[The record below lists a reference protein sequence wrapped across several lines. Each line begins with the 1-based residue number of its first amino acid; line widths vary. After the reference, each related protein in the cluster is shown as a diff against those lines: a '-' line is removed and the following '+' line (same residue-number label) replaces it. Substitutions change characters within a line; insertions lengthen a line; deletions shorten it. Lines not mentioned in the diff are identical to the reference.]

1 MSSNTPPG
9 YGPQDPY
16 QKPQDPNPYGQ
27 QPPASGYGQPQ
38 PGYGE
43 QPGYGQQGYGQQPG
57 YGQPGYD
64 QQQPGYGQ
72 QPYGQ
77 PGYAAPQGQLPGW
90 IAPTPPP
97 GVPPTPGTRTLATP
111 VDRFVAR
118 LIDGIIIMIVAVAI
132 SSVTFGVGSF
142 GYWFLVA
149 LLYVVYDGVLM
160 TTQHCQTV
168 GKKAMKLR
176 VVSVATGARPTD
188 NELWTRAGVWGGPYI
203 IPFVGGLIV
212 LVNGLSQ
219 LWDKPLQQT
228 FHDKAAKTVVVK
240 EN

>member
-9 YGPQDPY
+9 YGPSQDPY
-16 QKPQDPNPYGQ
+16 QKPQEPNPYAQQ
-27 QPPASGYGQPQ
+27 QPPA

-43 QPGYGQQGYGQQPG
+43 QPGYGQQIPGQQ
-57 YGQPGYD
+57 
-64 QQQPGYGQ
+64 GYGQ
-72 QPYGQ
+72 QPYG
-77 PGYAAPQGQLPGW
+77 APQGAPLPGW

-118 LIDGIIIMIVAVAI
+118 LIDGVILAVVVNILATLMFAPFSIM
-132 SSVTFGVGSF
+132 
-142 GYWFLVA
+142 YWVLFA
-149 LLYVVYDGVLM
+149 AAYVLYDGLLM
-160 TTQHCQTV
+160 LTQHCQTV
-168 GKKAMKLR
+168 GKKVMKLR

-188 NELWTRAGVWGGPYI
+188 NEIWTRAGVWGGPAI
-203 IPFVGGLIV
+203 IPLLGSLAM
-212 LVNGLSQ
+212 LVNALSP
-219 LWDKPLQQT
+219 LWDKPLQQA